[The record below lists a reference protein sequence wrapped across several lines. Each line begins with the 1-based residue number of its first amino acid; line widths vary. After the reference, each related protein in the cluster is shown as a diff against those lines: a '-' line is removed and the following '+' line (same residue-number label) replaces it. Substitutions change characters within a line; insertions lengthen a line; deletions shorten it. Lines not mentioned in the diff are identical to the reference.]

1 MFPFDPDRHRASRAP
16 AILLGVAG
24 ILAVA
29 LFLGP
34 SGPIWCA
41 STEDHLEAPE
51 PDSPAAM
58 LLKTV
63 STAPEKTLSTT
74 PGLSP
79 QVVAKIM
86 AHRAAGG
93 SFKTIDEFRKVTGI
107 SAQEFHA
114 ALKPYREQT
123 EAKTVES
130 QRKPVPD
137 PPDAPSKAAAP
148 VDRRGKAPSAKPASP
163 AGRPASSAET
173 EGPIGDVRPFYAILP
188 GYDDLDKIDPALRKQ
203 FLELVNREMCACG
216 CSGETVAFCL
226 VNDPGCPVVKA
237 RVRKIYEEIVGKP
250 QSK

>member
-1 MFPFDPDRHRASRAP
+1 MFPFDPDRHRASHAP

-29 LFLGP
+29 LLLGP
-34 SGPIWCA
+34 SGSIWCA
-41 STEDHLEAPE
+41 STEDDLEVPE
-51 PDSPAAM
+51 PDSPIAM

-63 STAPEKTLSTT
+63 STAPEKTLSTA

-107 SAQEFHA
+107 SSQEFLA
-114 ALKPYREQT
+114 ALEAYGEQ
-123 EAKTVES
+123 AKAVES
-130 QRKPVPD
+130 QRAPVPD
-137 PPDAPSKAAAP
+137 PPAAPSKAAAP
-148 VDRRGKAPSAKPASP
+148 VDRRGKAPAAKPAIP
-163 AGRPASSAET
+163 AGPPASSKVT
-173 EGPIGDVRPFYAILP
+173 EGPIGDVRPFYAMLP

-203 FLELVNREMCACG
+203 FLEMVNREMCACG
-216 CSGETVAFCL
+216 CTGETVAFCL